1 MGNKI
6 GNCKIEMP
14 LPDRGIYRRSET
26 DEKRIRRENE
36 ELIES
41 FLEPPKKGEEGRETN
56 SERAER
62 MRRN

>member
-1 MGNKI
+1 
-6 GNCKIEMP
+6 MP

-26 DEKRIRRENE
+26 DEERMRREKE

-41 FLEPPKKGEEGRETN
+41 FLEPPKKGEEGRETDN
-56 SERAER
+56 ERKER